1 MLSPPSSSVLEDEIA
16 IAIANTK
23 EEIGLGDQEGDE
35 QLPFEFLDII
45 CTERQTG
52 FEHSTRVLVQ
62 FSRRRKNPRRPT
74 SRASPLTSCSY

>member
-16 IAIANTK
+16 IANIK

-35 QLPFEFLDII
+35 QLLYLSNFGYSR

-62 FSRRRKNPRRPT
+62 FHVEEKTLRRPT

>member
-1 MLSPPSSSVLEDEIA
+1 MLSPSSSSVLEDEIA

-35 QLPFEFLDII
+35 QLPFEFLDI

-62 FSRRRKNPRRPT
+62 FHVEEKTLRRPT